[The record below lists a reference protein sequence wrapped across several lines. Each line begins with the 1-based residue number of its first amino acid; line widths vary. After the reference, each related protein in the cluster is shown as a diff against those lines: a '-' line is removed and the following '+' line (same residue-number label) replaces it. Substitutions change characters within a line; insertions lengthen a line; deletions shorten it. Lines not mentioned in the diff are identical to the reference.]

1 MKTLSTLA
9 LLTAAAASQA
19 YTLDVAVGHAN
30 SNDFDNASIVGVGIG
45 TQLNNDF
52 HLGFNIASK
61 SLASDL
67 SSPTQF
73 AGVDATVRTAT
84 IDLTYELSSGGIRP
98 FIGAGVGGVRF
109 SGDSIDTKTA
119 FATKLFLGI
128 SFPITPNVEFTLTA
142 QNSKFYS
149 VQELAGGPKT
159 NITSWDGI
167 AGLRFNF

>member
-9 LLTAAAASQA
+9 VLTAATAAQA
-19 YTLDVAVGHAN
+19 YTLDVNVGH
-30 SNDFDNASIVGVGIG
+30 SRLDNYDNVSVVGLGIG
-45 TQLNNDF
+45 SQ
-52 HLGFNIASK
+52 
-61 SLASDL
+61 
-67 SSPTQF
+67 
-73 AGVDATVRTAT
+73 
-84 IDLTYELSSGGIRP
+84 GGIRP